1 MTGMDYLNVQI
12 LFYLSRRGD
21 LGKVT
26 SQGILLRILV
36 YGGILGGFAL
46 LMLPSFLNQPC
57 KVKQSEV
64 RTYMGSLNRGQQAY
78 FTEHKR
84 FGSNIEVLGVGV
96 NTDTKNFTYTT
107 TIEPFDGKNMTNN
120 YALNVAT
127 PAARE
132 ERNPTNFWKSEARP
146 ARAYIGRV
154 NLAYVPGT
162 SEVTSLAILCEAKQ
176 VNTPLTIADT
186 EFSQEPGQ
194 DGVLRCV
201 GNAEA
206 VGN

>member
-1 MTGMDYLNVQI
+1 MDYLNVQL

-21 LGKVT
+21 MGKVT
-26 SQGILLRILV
+26 SQGVLLRILV
-36 YGGILGGFAL
+36 YGGILFGFAL
-46 LMLPSFLNQPC
+46 TIMPSFLNQPC
-57 KVKQSEV
+57 KIKQSEV
-64 RTYMGSLNRGQQAY
+64 RTYTGLLNKGQQAY

-84 FGSNIEVLGVGV
+84 FGSNIKVLGVGI

-107 TIEPFDGKNMTNN
+107 TVSPFDGKNMANN
-120 YALNVAT
+120 YALNVAI

-132 ERNPTNFWKSEARP
+132 ERNPTNFWKSEARS

-154 NLAYVPGT
+154 NIAYVPE
-162 SEVTSLAILCEAKQ
+162 SSDVVSLAILCEAKQ

-186 EFSQEPGQ
+186 EFFQKPGQ
-194 DGVLRCV
+194 DAVLSCV
-201 GNAEA
+201 GNAES